1 VLSTQRQSIDKT
13 CPGIKIMAGRYL
25 AYGKVW
31 RPKVSQKRPKK
42 SLMILSTP
50 GAMLI
55 RNWCARACSYTDQLI

>member
-1 VLSTQRQSIDKT
+1 
-13 CPGIKIMAGRYL
+13 MAGRYL